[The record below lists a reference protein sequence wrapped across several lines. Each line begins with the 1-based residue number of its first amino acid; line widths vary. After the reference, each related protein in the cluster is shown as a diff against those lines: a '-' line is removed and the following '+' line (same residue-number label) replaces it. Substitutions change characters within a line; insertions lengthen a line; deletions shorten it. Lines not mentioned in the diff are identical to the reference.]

1 MLILLIPI
9 FASILSANI
18 DNQDNNNIDFL
29 YHTAL
34 YQSDIDS
41 LASSD
46 SWTSFDKLQHFTFS
60 FLWVLS
66 TQYILVDKFEI
77 KENDAIPLSITSSAL
92 IGISKEIYDAR
103 SGRYISKKDLIANT
117 IGILAATIILMY

>member
-18 DNQDNNNIDFL
+18 DNQDINNIDFL

-66 TQYILVDKFEI
+66 TQYILVNKFEI
-77 KENDAIPLSITSSAL
+77 ENVFSRFAHL
-92 IGISKEIYDAR
+92 R
-103 SGRYISKKDLIANT
+103 RQ
-117 IGILAATIILMY
+117 